1 MATLLAIDGGTP
13 VKTTP
18 MAPWPFYAEDEVQ
31 KSADILRSGKVN
43 YWTGSET
50 KKFEEEFARYHG
62 MKYGI
67 ALGNGTLALE
77 LALIGYNIG
86 PGDEVIT
93 TSRTFIASSSCVVR
107 VGATPVVV
115 DIDPESQ
122 NLSVEA
128 VRKAITPKTKAI
140 IPVHL
145 AGWPCDMDALLA
157 LAREHGLK
165 IIEDCAQ
172 AHGSK
177 YKGRLAGSMGD
188 MSAFSFCQDKIIS
201 TTGEGGILLLNDTEI
216 YERLWAFKD
225 HGKSYEAVY
234 RKQHPPGFRWLH
246 ESFGTNWRMTEIQA
260 AVGRL
265 QLEKLEGW
273 IQKRRHLALTIQK
286 GLEGVA
292 GLKLS
297 SPGSDIYH
305 SYYKYYV
312 SVVPE
317 HLKSGWNRDR
327 IMSAINA
334 EGVPCFSGSCS
345 EIYLEKAF
353 KQAGLGPRER
363 LPHAQKLGEL
373 SLMFLVHPT
382 LDMTYAE
389 EVIVAIRKVL
399 AEACG
404 SV

>member
-1 MATLLAIDGGTP
+1 MADLLAIDGGTP
-13 VKTTP
+13 VKKTP

-31 KSADILRSGKVN
+31 KTVDVLRSGKVN
-43 YWTGSET
+43 YWTGNET
-50 KKFEEEFARYHG
+50 KQFEEEFARYHG
-62 MKYGI
+62 MKHGI

-93 TSRTFIASSSCVVR
+93 TSRTFIASASCIVR
-107 VGATPVVV
+107 VGATPIIV
-115 DIDPESQ
+115 DVDPESQ

-128 VRKAITPKTKAI
+128 VKKAITPKTKAI

-145 AGWPCDMDALLA
+145 AGWPCDMDGLMSLA
-157 LAREHGLK
+157 KEHGLK
-165 IIEDCAQ
+165 VIEDCAQ
-172 AHGSK
+172 AHGAK
-177 YKGRLAGSMGD
+177 YKGRLVGSIGD

-201 TTGEGGILLLNDTEI
+201 TTGEGGVLLLNDTEI

-234 RKQHPPGFRWLH
+234 RKSHPPGFRWLH

-265 QLEKLEGW
+265 QLAKLAGW
-273 IQKRRHLALTIQK
+273 IDKRRHLASSFQK
-286 GLEGVA
+286 GLA
-292 GLKLS
+292 DIPGLKVTL
-297 SPGSDIYH
+297 PGEDIFH
-305 SYYKYYV
+305 SYYKFYV

-317 HLKSGWNRDR
+317 QLKVDWSRDK
-327 IMSAINA
+327 IMAAINA

-353 KQAGLGPRER
+353 TGAGLGPKER
-363 LPHAQKLGEL
+363 LPHAQRLGEV

-382 LDMTYAE
+382 LDNSYVE
-389 EVIVAIRKVL
+389 EAVSAIRKVMK
-399 AEACG
+399 EACK
-404 SV
+404 